1 MDLDLHGQPLQ
12 LAKVIHG
19 IAHCRGGVPALIIQ
33 KEEKNKDCAKKLRGM
48 TMAAKLHNSDACPDL
63 FAVSV

>member
-1 MDLDLHGQPLQ
+1 M
-12 LAKVIHG
+12 
-19 IAHCRGGVPALIIQ
+19 IIQ